1 MSDALNLRIP
11 GPTPVPPD
19 ILEAVAHPM
28 VNHRGREFAALIS
41 RVAERLKDWF
51 QTSNDVLIL
60 SASGTGGLESA
71 VVSTLSPGDKVLS
84 VSIGAFGE
92 RFAAIADTYGAEVI
106 PLQYESGQAARADDV
121 RQALAEHSDV
131 KAVLVTHNETSTGVT
146 NPLEEIARAVREAS
160 TSPSPAAQEAGTS
173 PSPAA
178 RERVGPQVRGEGPL
192 ILVDAVSSLGAIPFE
207 ADGWGLDVVVT
218 GSQKG
223 WMVPPGLAFVSMSE
237 RAWRAY
243 ENAKMPRFYFDL
255 GRHRDALPKGQTPW
269 TPAMSIF
276 FGLDVALE
284 RMAEEGAERIFTR
297 HASMGRM
304 VREGVKAFGLELLCQ
319 DERYASDTVT
329 AIKCPEGVEVSAL
342 RNTMEDE
349 YNVVIAG
356 GQGKLQGKIFRIG
369 HLGLVEEEDI
379 RETLAALEQTLAK
392 LGFAVRAAR

>member
-1 MSDALNLRIP
+1 MSDTPNLRIP

-71 VVSTLSPGDKVLS
+71 VVSTLSPRDRVLS

-106 PLQYESGQAARADDV
+106 PLQYEWGQAARAEDV
-121 RQALAEHSDV
+121 RQALAEHPDV

-146 NPLEEIARAVREAS
+146 NPLEEIARAIRSQESGVGSQGPSRAS
-160 TSPSPAAQEAGTS
+160 GRTD
-173 PSPAA
+173 
-178 RERVGPQVRGEGPL
+178 GPL
-192 ILVDAVSSLGAIPFE
+192 VLVDAVSSLGAIPFE

-243 ENAKMPRFYFDL
+243 ENAKMPRFYLDL

>member
-1 MSDALNLRIP
+1 MSDTPNLRIP

-71 VVSTLSPGDKVLS
+71 VVSTLSPRDRVLS

-92 RFAAIADTYGAEVI
+92 RFAAIADEFGAEVI
-106 PLQYESGQAARADDV
+106 PLQYEWGQAARADDV
-121 RQALAEHSDV
+121 RQALDEHPDV

-146 NPLEEIARAVREAS
+146 NPLEEIARAIRSQESGVGSQGPSRAS
-160 TSPSPAAQEAGTS
+160 GRTD
-173 PSPAA
+173 
-178 RERVGPQVRGEGPL
+178 GPL
-192 ILVDAVSSLGAIPFE
+192 VLVDAVSSLGAIPFE

-379 RETLAALEQTLAK
+379 RETLAALEQTVAK

>member
-71 VVSTLSPGDKVLS
+71 VVSTLSPRDRVLS

-106 PLQYESGQAARADDV
+106 PLQYEWGQAARAEDV
-121 RQALAEHSDV
+121 RQALAEHPDV

-146 NPLEEIARAVREAS
+146 NPLEEIARAIRSQESGVRSQGPSRAS
-160 TSPSPAAQEAGTS
+160 GRTD
-173 PSPAA
+173 
-178 RERVGPQVRGEGPL
+178 GPL
-192 ILVDAVSSLGAIPFE
+192 VLVDAVSSLGAIPFE

-243 ENAKMPRFYFDL
+243 ENAKMPRFYLDL
-255 GRHRDALPKGQTPW
+255 GRHRDALAKGQTPW

>member
-1 MSDALNLRIP
+1 MSDTPNLRIP

-71 VVSTLSPGDKVLS
+71 VVSTLSPRDRVLS

-92 RFAAIADTYGAEVI
+92 RFAAIADEFGAEVI
-106 PLQYESGQAARADDV
+106 PLQYEWGQAARADDV
-121 RQALAEHSDV
+121 RQALDEHPDV

-146 NPLEEIARAVREAS
+146 NPLEEIARAIRSQESGVRSQGPSRAS
-160 TSPSPAAQEAGTS
+160 GRTD
-173 PSPAA
+173 
-178 RERVGPQVRGEGPL
+178 GPL
-192 ILVDAVSSLGAIPFE
+192 VLVDAVSSLGAIPFE

-243 ENAKMPRFYFDL
+243 ENAKMPRFYLDL

>member
-1 MSDALNLRIP
+1 MSDTPNLRIP

-71 VVSTLSPGDKVLS
+71 VVSTLSPRDRVLS

-106 PLQYESGQAARADDV
+106 PLQYEWGQAARAEDV
-121 RQALAEHSDV
+121 RQALAEHPDV

-146 NPLEEIARAVREAS
+146 NPLEEIARAIRSQESGVRSQAPSRAS
-160 TSPSPAAQEAGTS
+160 GRTD
-173 PSPAA
+173 
-178 RERVGPQVRGEGPL
+178 GPL
-192 ILVDAVSSLGAIPFE
+192 VLVDAVSSLGAIPFE

>member
-1 MSDALNLRIP
+1 MSDAPNLRIP

-71 VVSTLSPGDKVLS
+71 VVSTLSPRDRVLS

-106 PLQYESGQAARADDV
+106 PLQYEWGQAARAEDV
-121 RQALAEHSDV
+121 RQALAEHPDV

-146 NPLEEIARAVREAS
+146 NPLEEIARAIRSQESGVGSQGPSRAS
-160 TSPSPAAQEAGTS
+160 GRTD
-173 PSPAA
+173 
-178 RERVGPQVRGEGPL
+178 GPL
-192 ILVDAVSSLGAIPFE
+192 VLVDAVSSLGAIPFE

>member
-1 MSDALNLRIP
+1 MTDVPNLRIP

-41 RVAERLKDWF
+41 RVSERLKDWF

-71 VVSTLSPGDKVLS
+71 VVSTLSPGDRVLS

-106 PLQYESGQAARADDV
+106 PLQYEWGQAASAEDV
-121 RQALAEHSDV
+121 RQALAEHPDV

-146 NPLEEIARAVREAS
+146 NPLEEIARAVRGGEQGTGNREQGDAS
-160 TSPSPAAQEAGTS
+160 TRS
-173 PSPAA
+173 A
-178 RERVGPQVRGEGPL
+178 RTDGGRGEPTPL
-192 ILVDAVSSLGAIPFE
+192 LLVDAVSSLGAIPFE

-223 WMVPPGLAFVSMSE
+223 WMVPPGLTFVSMSE
-237 RAWRAY
+237 RAWQAY
-243 ENAKMPRFYFDL
+243 ENAKMPRFYLDL

-304 VREGVKAFGLELLCQ
+304 VRQGVKALGLELLCE
-319 DERYASDTVT
+319 DERFASDTVT

-342 RNTMEDE
+342 RNAMEDD
-349 YNVVIAG
+349 YNVILAG

-379 RETLAALEQTLAK
+379 RQMLRALEQTLAK
-392 LGFAVRAAR
+392 LGFKAAAVR